1 MRYEPE
7 IKYGCPVRGLKRAVA
22 TLLMGFA
29 TGASAG
35 MITTDPGDS
44 APLPEGTDLGV
55 LYYQHAERNTLKVN
69 HHDVPG
75 DFRLNSDIALARY
88 VKWTS
93 LGGFLVTPQV
103 ILPYGHLKMS
113 GDSQASESNFGD
125 PIIGSNI
132 WLLNDAVNE
141 RYFSLGGYISL
152 PLGSYDDEKGS
163 MNIGENRWKGAFE
176 VNYVQAIIPHTLYG
190 EITLEHDEFGKNEDF
205 FGRTLRQDSVFE
217 VQTHLRYVF
226 GPTDQFGVSFFHTTG
241 GENHLDGV
249 GLDDSLNT
257 KRYLLTWAHF
267 LTPKTQLQAQTG
279 RDLDVRN
286 GPQENLRVN
295 LRLAHIF

>member
-1 MRYEPE
+1 MKNESVLKR
-7 IKYGCPVRGLKRAVA
+7 GRFALGLKHALT
-22 TLLMGFA
+22 TLCIGYG
-29 TGASAG
+29 TVASAYV
-35 MITTDPGDS
+35 ITTEPGDS

-55 LYYQHAERNTLKVN
+55 LYYQHAERNTLKVDG
-69 HHDVPG
+69 HDVPG

-113 GDSQASESNFGD
+113 GDSHASESNFGD

-141 RYFSLGGYISL
+141 RYFSLGGYIGL
-152 PLGSYDDEKGS
+152 PLGSYDGEKGS
-163 MNIGENRWKGAFE
+163 MNIGENRWKGVFE
-176 VNYVQAIIPHTLYG
+176 VNYVQAIIPRTLYG
-190 EITLEHDEFGKNEDF
+190 EITLEHDEFGKNDDF
-205 FGRTLRQDSVFE
+205 AGRTLRQDSVFE

-226 GPTDQFGVSFFHTTG
+226 SPTDQFGVSYFHTTG
-241 GENHLDGV
+241 GENHLGGV
-249 GLDDSLNT
+249 SLDDSLNT
-257 KRYLLTWAHF
+257 KRYLLTWSHF
-267 LTPKTQLQAQTG
+267 LTPKTQLQTQTG
-279 RDLDVRN
+279 QDLDVRN

-295 LRLAHIF
+295 VRLAHIF

>member
-190 EITLEHDEFGKNEDF
+190 EITLEHDEFGKNDDF

-267 LTPKTQLQAQTG
+267 LIPKTQLQAQTG

>member
-1 MRYEPE
+1 MRNESVL
-7 IKYGCPVRGLKRAVA
+7 KRGRFTLGLKHALT
-22 TLLMGFA
+22 TLCIGYG
-29 TGASAG
+29 TVASAYV
-35 MITTDPGDS
+35 ITTEPGDS

-55 LYYQHAERNTLKVN
+55 LYYQHAERNTLKVDG
-69 HHDVPG
+69 HDVPG

-113 GDSQASESNFGD
+113 GDSHASESNFGD

-141 RYFSLGGYISL
+141 RYFSLGGYIGL
-152 PLGSYDDEKGS
+152 PLGSYDGEKGS
-163 MNIGENRWKGAFE
+163 MNIGENRWKGVFE
-176 VNYVQAIIPHTLYG
+176 VNYVQAIIPRTLYG
-190 EITLEHDEFGKNEDF
+190 EITLEHDEFGKNDDF
-205 FGRTLRQDSVFE
+205 AGRTLRQDSVFE

-226 GPTDQFGVSFFHTTG
+226 SPTDQFGVSYFHTTG
-241 GENHLDGV
+241 GENHLGGV
-249 GLDDSLNT
+249 SLDDSLNT
-257 KRYLLTWAHF
+257 KRYLLTWSHF
-267 LTPKTQLQAQTG
+267 LTPKTQLQTQTG
-279 RDLDVRN
+279 QDLDVRN

-295 LRLAHIF
+295 VRLAHIF